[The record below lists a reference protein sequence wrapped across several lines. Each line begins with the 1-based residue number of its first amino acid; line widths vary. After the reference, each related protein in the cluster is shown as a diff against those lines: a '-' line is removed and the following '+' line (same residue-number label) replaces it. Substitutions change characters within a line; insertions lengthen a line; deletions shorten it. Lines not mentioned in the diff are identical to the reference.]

1 MSPDAKQDVHDEHE
15 QDDDESELLRPRDHR
30 VLILTAS
37 AGATAVKKDPPYWG
51 VSL

>member
-1 MSPDAKQDVHDEHE
+1 MSPDAQQDVHDEHE
-15 QDDDESELLRPRDHR
+15 QDDEESELLRPRDHR

-37 AGATAVKKDPPYWG
+37 AKATAAKNDPAYCG